1 VPKFKSWY
9 KISFCVLILFIAT
22 TSCRKQYTPA
32 IINTPNSY
40 LVVEGVINSGSDSTF
55 IKLSRTVKLSSKVT
69 RNPEPDATVTV
80 EGDQNASYLL
90 AESGNGI
97 YSGAGLH
104 LDNTH
109 KYRLRIKTA
118 DGKQYLSDY
127 VAVLDSPPIDS
138 ISYDT
143 KGTPLG
149 PGLNIYANT
158 HDQSNKTR
166 YYRWDYQETWIIHAN
181 FESFYKSNGDTVL
194 LRDMINDNIYNCWQ
208 NDTSSTI
215 ILGSSA
221 KLTQNVIFNN
231 PIVSIVSTAEKL
243 GAEYSINV
251 RQYALS
257 AEAYTFFTSLKKNTE
272 QLGSI
277 FDAQP
282 SEIRGNIHA
291 VNNASEPVIGFVC
304 VGSSS
309 IRRIFIKKSQLPDPW
324 IADKFYTGCSLKTDE
339 RYNNAPCCYYSFVIQ
354 GDTLNQV
361 DEFINYNK
369 PIAFPFPV
377 IPIGAIQRPGSPPLG
392 YTAATK
398 ECADCTLRGTNKKP
412 AFWE

>member
-1 VPKFKSWY
+1 MPEFKNRYTIIFSA
-9 KISFCVLILFIAT
+9 IVLSILT
-22 TSCRKQYTPA
+22 SSCRKQYTPA
-32 IINTPNSY
+32 VINAPNSY

-55 IKLSRTVKLSSKVT
+55 IKLSRTVKLSSKIAS
-69 RNPEPDATVTV
+69 NPERSASVIV
-80 EGDQNASYLL
+80 EGDQKTSYPLT
-90 AESGNGI
+90 ETGGGI
-97 YSGAGLH
+97 YSCAGLH
-104 LDNTH
+104 LDNGH
-109 KYRLRIKTA
+109 KYRVDIKTS

-127 VAVLDSPPIDS
+127 VGVLNSPPIDS

-166 YYRWDYQETWIIHAN
+166 YYRWEYQETWIIYAN

-221 KLTQNVIFNN
+221 KLSQNVIFNN
-231 PIVSIVSTAEKL
+231 PIVSIASTAEKL

-257 AEAYTFFTSLKKNTE
+257 SEAYTFFSNLKKNTE

-282 SEIRGNIHA
+282 SEIMGNIHA
-291 VNNASEPVIGFVC
+291 VNNASEPVIGFIC

-309 IRRIFIKKSQLPDPW
+309 TRRIFINKNRLPDPW
-324 IADKFYTGCSLKTDE
+324 IPDKFYTGCSLKTDE
-339 RYNNAPCCYYSFVIQ
+339 RYNNAPCCYYSFVIN

-392 YTAATK
+392 YTAAKK

>member
-9 KISFCVLILFIAT
+9 KIPFCVLILFIAT
-22 TSCRKQYTPA
+22 AGCRKQYNPPA
-32 IINTPNSY
+32 ISAPDSY

-69 RNPEPDATVTV
+69 TNPEPNATVIV
-80 EGDQNASYLL
+80 EGDQNTSYPLT
-90 AESGNGI
+90 ETGGGI
-97 YSGAGLH
+97 YSCAGLH
-104 LDNTH
+104 LDNGH
-109 KYRLRIKTA
+109 KYRLDIKTA
-118 DGKQYLSDY
+118 NGKQYLSDY

-194 LRDMINDNIYNCWQ
+194 LRDMINDNIYTCWQ

-221 KLTQNVIFNN
+221 KLSQNVIFNS
-231 PIVSIVSTAEKL
+231 PIISIVSTAEKL
-243 GAEYSINV
+243 GNEYSINV

-257 AEAYTFFTSLKKNTE
+257 AEAYTFFSNLKKNTE

-282 SEIRGNIHA
+282 SEISGNIHA
-291 VNNASEPVIGFVC
+291 VNHASEPVIGFVC
-304 VGSSS
+304 VGSPS
-309 IRRIFIKKSQLPDPW
+309 IQRIFIKKSQLPNSW

-339 RYNNAPCCYYSFVIQ
+339 RYVNAPCCYYSFVIK

-377 IPIGAIQRPGSPPLG
+377 IPVGAIQRPGSPPLG

-398 ECADCTLRGTNKKP
+398 ECTDCTLRGSNKKP